1 MAILVPYDGSLP
13 AQEAVEH
20 AIEEDGDRQIV
31 LLRVVGLASGMTDAG
46 FELLRE
52 ELTERRTEMAADLTD
67 ELETLIE
74 ERDIGF
80 EIETVVGNPAREIVR
95 YAEDEDNDIEYIVIG
110 SHGREDISRILL
122 GSVAETVVR
131 RSSVPVVVVR

>member
-31 LLRVVGLASGMTDAG
+31 LLRVVELASGMTDAG

-74 ERDIGF
+74 ERDIEF

-110 SHGREDISRILL
+110 SHGREGISRILL

-131 RSSVPVVVVR
+131 RSPVPVVVVR